1 MNYTFPIIGIGAS
14 AGGLEPL
21 ELFFEYAK
29 PNSRFSYVLIQH
41 LAPNHKSLMDELL
54 SRHTSLPIEIIQHAM
69 LLEPGKIY
77 LNPPKKFVELKD
89 GRFILTEKE
98 DRQLS
103 YPISSFFNSLA
114 EQAHEK
120 ACAIIMSGTG
130 SDGSEGVKYIKEKGG
145 LVIAQDPTTAKFDG
159 MPKSAILTGAV
170 DKICAV
176 DQMHQEIESFFS
188 TTHEIHREILSSQDT
203 KGLISAI
210 LTSVFQQIGVDFTDY
225 KYSTVSRRI
234 ARRMSLLGYSDMV
247 EYLKY
252 IQTNNQEPHLL
263 AKELLI
269 GVTRFFRDEE
279 NFEVLRQQVI
289 PRLIEENM
297 ESKSLRIWVPAC
309 STGEEAYTIAILVK
323 DYLRSHKLQFDVN
336 IFATDLDKEAIKH
349 AANRIFPESISSE
362 IPPEFL
368 SLYFIPQRKGYTIA
382 KEIREMII
390 FSAHNLVQDPPF
402 NRIDLISCRNFLI
415 YLNTNLQQ
423 RVFSMFQ
430 FSLRTNG
437 FLFLGASESLGD
449 ASEQFIEFDKKTK
462 IFKNKENK
470 KAIQQV
476 RSSRKS
482 IPTPSEYF
490 SQLKESIP
498 ASTSSK
504 TKLLSE
510 IQNVL
515 IQEYV
520 PDSIVTDENFNL
532 LHTTGNAHRWL
543 VLPAGE
549 ITTNVLKMLPEAL
562 SIPFEVVANKV
573 MHAGLSTQI
582 EKVEIDGL
590 LRQYYEGE
598 KYLTIRLRRVQLS
611 GGGYQLIATFEP
623 EKTFENERAFEKIEI
638 NAASKEKITILERE
652 LRINRENL
660 QSTIEELESSNEE
673 LQAANEELQS
683 SNEELESVNEELYT
697 VNGEYQQKITELS
710 DANNDLNNLIHST
723 QIALLFLDVNLNIRR
738 FTPAIRDILD
748 LMPHDVG
755 RNISHFRG
763 KVQLEDLMGHIEK
776 VFDTQNTFE
785 AQIRD
790 IKGEEYLL
798 NISPFRSHTGEIQ
811 GVVLVFVNVS
821 RFNRMERALEVSN
834 DALALLNSSDHINQT
849 GLFELIA
856 SNSRDMISIFDL
868 NGKLKYCSP
877 SGTEITGFPMERL
890 AELDLLDR
898 IPDPTH
904 RKKWKNAIEAIKEG
918 KTPGLIQFKFKTWS
932 GLSRWME
939 SNLKPLQLGDGK
951 IENILISTRDIN
963 QRMLQDV
970 EMKKLALI
978 AEQTSNAVI
987 ITDSHGKITF
997 VNDAFENMTG
1007 YKEEE
1012 VLGKKPGHLLQGK
1025 ESTNESKK
1033 RIAEGIKKK
1042 VATEVEMINYT
1053 KSGNKYLVKI
1063 QTEPMFDKNQELI
1076 GFFSIQNDI
1085 TLQKEQEQQIHRL
1098 NKKIGEQNLKLQEV
1112 NKSLEEFAYV
1122 ASHDLKTPVRNITG
1136 LLDIIHKKG
1145 DELEPQKRKQYFDII
1160 RNSSLE
1166 LGRLIENLLE
1176 YSRTGA
1182 LQEELATVDTKGLVS
1197 SVIQLF
1203 ERELAENGGKIHT
1216 DISVANI
1223 KVYPILFKRLLTNLI
1238 SNSLKYRSER
1248 VPEISISCMQQSEN
1262 ILFKIKDNGI
1272 GIPEDQHVAIF
1283 KIFKTLSHTKDSNGI
1298 GLSVCKKIAELHGGR
1313 IWVESDG
1320 KSGSTFWIEINTGV

>member
-1 MNYTFPIIGIGAS
+1 
-14 AGGLEPL
+14 
-21 ELFFEYAK
+21 
-29 PNSRFSYVLIQH
+29 
-41 LAPNHKSLMDELL
+41 
-54 SRHTSLPIEIIQHAM
+54 
-69 LLEPGKIY
+69 
-77 LNPPKKFVELKD
+77 
-89 GRFILTEKE
+89 
-98 DRQLS
+98 
-103 YPISSFFNSLA
+103 
-114 EQAHEK
+114 
-120 ACAIIMSGTG
+120 
-130 SDGSEGVKYIKEKGG
+130 
-145 LVIAQDPTTAKFDG
+145 
-159 MPKSAILTGAV
+159 
-170 DKICAV
+170 
-176 DQMHQEIESFFS
+176 
-188 TTHEIHREILSSQDT
+188 
-203 KGLISAI
+203 
-210 LTSVFQQIGVDFTDY
+210 
-225 KYSTVSRRI
+225 
-234 ARRMSLLGYSDMV
+234 
-247 EYLKY
+247 
-252 IQTNNQEPHLL
+252 
-263 AKELLI
+263 
-269 GVTRFFRDEE
+269 
-279 NFEVLRQQVI
+279 
-289 PRLIEENM
+289 
-297 ESKSLRIWVPAC
+297 
-309 STGEEAYTIAILVK
+309 
-323 DYLRSHKLQFDVN
+323 
-336 IFATDLDKEAIKH
+336 
-349 AANRIFPESISSE
+349 
-362 IPPEFL
+362 
-368 SLYFIPQRKGYTIA
+368 
-382 KEIREMII
+382 
-390 FSAHNLVQDPPF
+390 
-402 NRIDLISCRNFLI
+402 
-415 YLNTNLQQ
+415 
-423 RVFSMFQ
+423 
-430 FSLRTNG
+430 
-437 FLFLGASESLGD
+437 
-449 ASEQFIEFDKKTK
+449 
-462 IFKNKENK
+462 
-470 KAIQQV
+470 
-476 RSSRKS
+476 
-482 IPTPSEYF
+482 
-490 SQLKESIP
+490 
-498 ASTSSK
+498 
-504 TKLLSE
+504 
-510 IQNVL
+510 
-515 IQEYV
+515 
-520 PDSIVTDENFNL
+520 
-532 LHTTGNAHRWL
+532 
-543 VLPAGE
+543 
-549 ITTNVLKMLPEAL
+549 
-562 SIPFEVVANKV
+562 
-573 MHAGLSTQI
+573 
-582 EKVEIDGL
+582 
-590 LRQYYEGE
+590 
-598 KYLTIRLRRVQLS
+598 
-611 GGGYQLIATFEP
+611 
-623 EKTFENERAFEKIEI
+623 
-638 NAASKEKITILERE
+638 
-652 LRINRENL
+652 
-660 QSTIEELESSNEE
+660 
-673 LQAANEELQS
+673 
-683 SNEELESVNEELYT
+683 
-697 VNGEYQQKITELS
+697 
-710 DANNDLNNLIHST
+710 
-723 QIALLFLDVNLNIRR
+723 
-738 FTPAIRDILD
+738 
-748 LMPHDVG
+748 
-755 RNISHFRG
+755 
-763 KVQLEDLMGHIEK
+763 MGHIEK
-776 VFDTQNTFE
+776 VLDTQNTFE

-904 RKKWKNAIEAIKEG
+904 KKKWKNAIEAIKEG

-1012 VLGKKPGHLLQGK
+1012 VLGKKPGYLLQGK

-1272 GIPEDQHVAIF
+1272 GIPEDHHVAIF